1 MAKPVDFLHGKIM
14 RTLFALALP
23 IMMTYFV
30 QTAYSLIDM
39 IWIGRLGSAAVAG
52 VGVSGMF
59 LWFSSGI
66 SLMSRMGGQV
76 KIGHSLGAGD
86 EKEAKAFLGG
96 MLQLSTFLAITY
108 GLVINL
114 FANQLIGFF
123 HLNGADSIA
132 NAVIY
137 LRITC
142 GMVFFPFLN
151 QAFTCTYNVCGDSRT
166 PFFINTFGLLVNLAA
181 DPLFIFGFG
190 PLPGLGAAGAA
201 IATVCSQILVFL
213 FFLWKIIGKNAIF
226 QGLQLRR
233 RRKSTYYRQI
243 IRIGL
248 PLALQDMLFSTCS
261 MIIARFVAAYG
272 DGPVAAQKIGT
283 QIESITWMAAD
294 GFMAAINAFISQ
306 NYGAGRMD
314 RVRAGYRDI
323 MIIVLIWGT
332 ACSLLL
338 ILLPGPI
345 FRIFL
350 DDPEVLPIGI
360 QYLSILGFSQLFMC
374 AEITTS
380 GAFAG
385 LGNTLPPSS
394 ESIVLTFMR
403 IPLILLLTGT
413 SLGLAGIWWS
423 ISISS
428 ICKGI
433 VLVSWY
439 LLYQKKICVQN
450 VQEKQHFRAKIT

>member
-1 MAKPVDFLHGKIM
+1 MGKTVDFLHGKIM
-14 RTLFALALP
+14 RTLLALSLP

-30 QTAYSLIDM
+30 QMAYSLIDM
-39 IWIGRLGSAAVAG
+39 IWIGRLGSTAVAG

-66 SLMSRMGGQV
+66 SLMSRLGGQV

-86 EKEAKAFLGG
+86 EREAKEFLGA

-108 GLVINL
+108 GLAVNL
-114 FANQLIGFF
+114 LADRLIGFF
-123 HLNGADSIA
+123 HLNDAESVS
-132 NAVIY
+132 NALVY

-142 GMVFFPFLN
+142 GLVVFSFLN
-151 QAFTCTYNVCGDSRT
+151 QAFTCTYNVCGDSKT
-166 PFFINTFGLLVNLAA
+166 PFRINTAGLLINLAA
-181 DPLFIFGFG
+181 DPILIFGYG
-190 PLPGLGAAGAA
+190 PVPGMGTAGAA
-201 IATVCSQILVFL
+201 LATVCSQILVFL
-213 FFLWKIIGKNAIF
+213 LFLWKIIGKNDIF
-226 QGLQLRR
+226 RRLQLRR
-233 RRKSTYYRQI
+233 LRKGTYYRQI
-243 IRIGL
+243 TRIGL

-306 NYGAGRMD
+306 NFGAGRMD
-314 RVRAGYRDI
+314 RVKAGYRSI

-332 ACSLLL
+332 VCSLLL
-338 ILLPGPI
+338 ILIPGPI

-350 DDPEVLPIGI
+350 DDSEVLPIGI

-385 LGNTLPPSS
+385 LGNTLPPSM

-403 IPLILLLTGT
+403 IPLILLLTST
-413 SLGLAGIWWS
+413 SLGLAGIWWA

-428 ICKGI
+428 ICKGT

-439 LLYQKKICVQN
+439 LLYQRKICVQN
-450 VQEKQHFRAKIT
+450 AQENEHLRVKIT